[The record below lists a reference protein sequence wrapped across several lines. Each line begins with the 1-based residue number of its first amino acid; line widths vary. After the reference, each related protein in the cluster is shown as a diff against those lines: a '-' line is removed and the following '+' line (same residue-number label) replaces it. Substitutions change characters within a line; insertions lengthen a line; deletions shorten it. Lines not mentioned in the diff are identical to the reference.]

1 MSHYSHISLDLLV
14 NISCLDTSGEH
25 IFKLSPSPGEQGLS
39 PPHFISLV
47 RVLAS
52 GLLHCIFPWLCSSSD
67 KFSKTGPSFPP
78 QRAASLGFVAQTGEC
93 WLAEGATGPSLPETH
108 VPCRGLT
115 LELWALSNHIWLI
128 RLPVQGLSYPW
139 TNLMLP
145 HWGL

>member
-14 NISCLDTSGEH
+14 NISCLDTSAEH
-25 IFKLSPSPGEQGLS
+25 IYKLSSFTWRTTFVSL
-39 PPHFISLV
+39 HFISLV

-67 KFSKTGPSFPP
+67 KFPKTGPWFPP
-78 QRAASLGFVAQTGEC
+78 QRTASLGFVAQTGEC
-93 WLAEGATGPSLPETH
+93 WLAEGATGPSLPGTH
-108 VPCRGLT
+108 VPRRGLT

-128 RLPVQGLSYPW
+128 CLPVQGLGYPW